1 MATRTHIVLPL
12 EMIEE
17 IDRIAGKRRRSE
29 FIEDAIRAK
38 LVNARQREA
47 LRASAG
53 ILNPDDYPEWS
64 TPEKTSEWVRR
75 QREPGDEWIEHVLE
89 RSREQPE

>member
-1 MATRTHIVLPL
+1 MATRTHIVLPQ

-47 LRASAG
+47 LRQAAG
-53 ILNPDDYPEWS
+53 ILKSKDYPDWS
-64 TPEKTSEWVRR
+64 TPEKTSEWVRK
-75 QREPGDEWIEHVLE
+75 QREPRDEWIEHVLE
-89 RSREQPE
+89 RSRELPE